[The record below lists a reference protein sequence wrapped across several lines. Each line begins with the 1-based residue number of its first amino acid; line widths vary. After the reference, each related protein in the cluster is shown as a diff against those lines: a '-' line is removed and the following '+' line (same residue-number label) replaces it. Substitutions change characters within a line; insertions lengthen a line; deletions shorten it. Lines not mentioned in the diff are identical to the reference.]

1 MTSVDIINSSCN
13 DDVLN
18 KIVLYNHNIFYSN
31 ITKMSLSWI
40 DDKKYI
46 LPDGTK
52 KYSIILSLKTPL
64 LKINLEKN

>member
-13 DDVLN
+13 DHVLN

-46 LPDGTK
+46 LPDGKK

>member
-18 KIVLYNHNIFYSN
+18 KIALYNRNIFYSN

-46 LPDGTK
+46 LPDGK
-52 KYSIILSLKTPL
+52 KSTLSFYH
-64 LKINLEKN
+64 